1 MEIEYLRDSGARHD
15 WLCEHCDRRYVV
27 SYHYQN
33 RRWTVQLFRKDGE
46 HQILT
51 EEESRS
57 ILDAF
62 RNERLVSPLGQAGWD
77 AHIGSAINSQ
87 K

>member
-33 RRWTVQLFRKDGE
+33 RRWTVQLFREDGE
-46 HQILT
+46 HQILA

-62 RNERLVSPLGQAGWD
+62 RNECRALPPGQTGWD
-77 AHIGSAINSQ
+77 AKIGSTMNQQ